1 MSKLTKFVREAGPRL
16 RRLLGRQTFE
26 DARGYVGTDPKS
38 GAVQFELL
46 RRQGLEPT
54 SNVLEVGC
62 GFLNAGCHLMRF
74 LEPGRFFGIDPN
86 EWVREKAM
94 EVAEVRGLVERA
106 RPTFLSGDDFDASS
120 LGIEFDHV
128 LSHSILS
135 HAAHFQLGQFL
146 ENVGK
151 VLAPEG
157 RIVASLR
164 LAEGNRWGNRG
175 SKDGEDTLA
184 KKWRYPGG
192 VWFKKSTVEE
202 TAGEHGLV
210 ATQVPL
216 YTELLTDVRPREV
229 HDWFVFSKKASTNP
243 VADATP

>member
-1 MSKLTKFVREAGPRL
+1 
-16 RRLLGRQTFE
+16 
-26 DARGYVGTDPKS
+26 
-38 GAVQFELL
+38 
-46 RRQGLEPT
+46 
-54 SNVLEVGC
+54 
-62 GFLNAGCHLMRF
+62 
-74 LEPGRFFGIDPN
+74 
-86 EWVREKAM
+86 M

-210 ATQVPL
+210 ATQGPL
-216 YTELLTDVRPREV
+216 YTELRTDGRPREV